1 MTFKKGVDLQGM
13 SKERSDFLDNLDPLN
28 LLASKGIG
36 GDKNIEPIPL
46 FNKTD
51 AENVVQNE
59 CGSYLVLGRDR
70 NASKLSGYGGLGH
83 TQCASIDLVTGRF
96 GHAARTHTDNGE
108 ELYADPNFESDA
120 ARIYISQKTDVD
132 HNFGLADGQVGKVT
146 AKSAIALKADG
157 IRIIARESIKLI
169 TGTDI
174 ENSQGGGLQSVVG
187 IDLIAGNDDTD
198 LQPLVKGRNLEEAL
212 KQMVQRVS
220 QLNGIV
226 DGFLMSQMEMNEALT
241 HHFHQSPFF
250 GSPTTPA
257 LTLVPRGIKVMI
269 DQLAKTKRD
278 LVSHKAN
285 LATYEL
291 TYLNPVG
298 KNYINSRYNNTN

>member
-1 MTFKKGVDLQGM
+1 VD
-13 SKERSDFLDNLDPLN
+13 D
-28 LLASKGIG
+28 
-36 GDKNIEPIPL
+36 
-46 FNKTD
+46 
-51 AENVVQNE
+51 
-59 CGSYLVLGRDR
+59 
-70 NASKLSGYGGLGH
+70 
-83 TQCASIDLVTGRF
+83 
-96 GHAARTHTDNGE
+96 
-108 ELYADPNFESDA
+108 
-120 ARIYISQKTDVD
+120 
-132 HNFGLADGQVGKVT
+132 NFGLANGQVGKVA

-169 TGTDI
+169 TGTDAT
-174 ENSQGGGLQSVVG
+174 NSQGGGLQSVVG

-198 LQPLVKGRNLEEAL
+198 LQPLVKGISLENAL
-212 KQMVQRVS
+212 KQLVHRVS

-250 GSPTTPA
+250 GSPTTPS
-257 LTLVPRGIKVMI
+257 LTLVPRGIKVMV